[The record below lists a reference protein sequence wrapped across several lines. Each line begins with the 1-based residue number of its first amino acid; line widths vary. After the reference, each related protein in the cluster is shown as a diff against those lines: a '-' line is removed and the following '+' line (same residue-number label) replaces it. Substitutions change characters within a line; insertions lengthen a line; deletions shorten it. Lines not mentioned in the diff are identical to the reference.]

1 MLIKD
6 IMTKDVITV
15 PSNTPIGEAKKIMKE
30 HKFRRL
36 PVVDKGKLVGIV
48 TEDRLERVTPS
59 AAAPLL
65 WQVGYLISRTTLR
78 DIMERNVVAI
88 SPEATVEQGV
98 ALAQSRR
105 VGALVVVKAGKV
117 VGIVTT
123 NDFFYNIINPLLGI
137 GKPGTRIFVAEAG
150 DGKATQKILA
160 TINKLGVEIEVLWTL
175 ASPKSNKNDIIIQLD
190 TDDAAKVITELQNAG
205 FAASIRPR

>member
-1 MLIKD
+1 MFIKD

-15 PSNTPIGEAKKIMKE
+15 PSNTSIGDAKKIMKE

-36 PVVDKGKLVGIV
+36 PVVDKGKLMGIV

-59 AAAPLL
+59 STAPFL
-65 WQVGYLISRTTLR
+65 WQVGYLISRTTVR
-78 DIMERNVVAI
+78 DIMERNVVTI

-105 VGALVVVKAGKV
+105 VGALIAVKAGKV
-117 VGIVTT
+117 VGIITT

-137 GKPGTRIFVAEAG
+137 GEPGTRIIVPGGGE
-150 DGKATQKILA
+150 GKAAQKII
-160 TINKLGVEIEVLWTL
+160 TIINKLGIAIEVLWTL
-175 ASPKSNKNDIIIQLD
+175 SNAKSNKIDIVIQLE
-190 TDDAAKVITELQNAG
+190 TDDASKVITELQNAG
-205 FAASIRPR
+205 FPASIRPR